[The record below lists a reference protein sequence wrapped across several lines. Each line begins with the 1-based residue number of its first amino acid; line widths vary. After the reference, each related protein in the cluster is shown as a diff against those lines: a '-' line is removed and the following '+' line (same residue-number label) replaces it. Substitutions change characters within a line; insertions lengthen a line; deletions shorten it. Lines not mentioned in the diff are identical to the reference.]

1 MTVRDPTIKM
11 RIEILETHVEDFRWA
26 LDRLIELVGERNP
39 EAAAEILGR
48 LREENVVRQALRTRA
63 ANGG

>member
-1 MTVRDPTIKM
+1 MTVHEPTLQM
-11 RIEILETHVEDFRWA
+11 RLEILERQAEDFRWA
-26 LDRLIELVGERNP
+26 LDRLIELLGERNP

-48 LREENVVRQALRTRA
+48 LQEENVVRQALRTRA